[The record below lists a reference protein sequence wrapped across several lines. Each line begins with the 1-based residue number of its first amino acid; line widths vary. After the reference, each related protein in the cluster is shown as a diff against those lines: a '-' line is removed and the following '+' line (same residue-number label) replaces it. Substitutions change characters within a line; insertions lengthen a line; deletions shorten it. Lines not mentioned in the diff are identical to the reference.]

1 MRHSLIWLLGATVL
15 ASAVAL
21 ILQRPTIAVVQAVQA
36 ARGAQNLSGSEL
48 ADAVPVAKLPL
59 PPALRRWEV
68 EPATRDPF
76 AEAPVAPPPLP
87 QPVPPPVALVIAAPP
102 PPAPPPL
109 AWRYLGAFDTPD
121 GKRLVM
127 LTRQNND
134 SQAVIVE
141 RGTRLDD
148 GYEVLAVSNEAIRL
162 LYPPLQSEL
171 VITIPPPPASDR

>member
-1 MRHSLIWLLGATVL
+1 MRRSLLWLLAATVL

-21 ILQRPTIAVVQAVQA
+21 ILQRPTTALVQAVQA
-36 ARGAQNLSGSEL
+36 ARGAQNLSGLEV
-48 ADAVPVAKLPL
+48 ADAATIAKLRL
-59 PPALRRWEV
+59 PPTLQRWEL

-76 AEAPVAPPPLP
+76 AEAAVAPAPVP
-87 QPVPPPVALVIAAPP
+87 QPVPPPVALAIAAPP
-102 PPAPPPL
+102 PPAPPPM

-171 VITIPPPPASDR
+171 VITIPPPPVSDR